1 MNKYLNILLP
11 TLILSGCFTM
21 NYNTPPKPKK
31 IPYKLE
37 AHGDIRIDNYY
48 WMRDD
53 SRSDPELISYLESEN
68 EYFKKWRNDRINYQ
82 DEIFNELKNMIP
94 AEEETLRVKD
104 GNLIWNERRPHVS
117 LQKRL
122 NKKNIRWTLRT
133 RQELRLRDDKDPI
146 TRNRFRIFANSN
158 KIIGKFRPYLGN
170 EFFFD
175 FEKKSYNKNWLVF
188 GFDLTESNQYAPTI
202 YYKYISDLVN
212 GKWTSTYTLI
222 FKVTI

>member
-21 NYNTPPKPKK
+21 NSNTPPKPKK

-53 SRSDPELISYLESEN
+53 TRSDPELIRYLESEN
-68 EYFKKWRNDRINYQ
+68 EYFKKWRNDRIDYQ

-104 GNLIWNERRPHVS
+104 LIFTIV
-117 LQKRL
+117 
-122 NKKNIRWTLRT
+122 
-133 RQELRLRDDKDPI
+133 ELRLINSIQHIFEIVPMKKYFLTPIKKLKDTNFI
-146 TRNRFRIFANSN
+146 M
-158 KIIGKFRPYLGN
+158 
-170 EFFFD
+170 
-175 FEKKSYNKNWLVF
+175 
-188 GFDLTESNQYAPTI
+188 
-202 YYKYISDLVN
+202 
-212 GKWTSTYTLI
+212 
-222 FKVTI
+222 